1 MASTSLQY
9 FPSSIKQAHIQ
20 PALKRHASKTN
31 ALQVMIGEKTS
42 VLSTITISCKSTF
55 SYVEEHPLGQP
66 IISSVTKQKSCSE
79 TF

>member
-1 MASTSLQY
+1 
-9 FPSSIKQAHIQ
+9 
-20 PALKRHASKTN
+20 
-31 ALQVMIGEKTS
+31 MIGEKTS